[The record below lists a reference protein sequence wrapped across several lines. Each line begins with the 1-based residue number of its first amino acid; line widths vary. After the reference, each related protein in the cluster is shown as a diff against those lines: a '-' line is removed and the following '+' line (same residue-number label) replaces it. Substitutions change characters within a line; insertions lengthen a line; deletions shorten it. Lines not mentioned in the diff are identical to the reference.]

1 MPKAK
6 PLSEEGLAQKTLKL
20 DLLHLLLIDYS
31 TVIILFW
38 NGMLVDGFEVKSP
51 NKKVLNLN

>member
-1 MPKAK
+1 M
-6 PLSEEGLAQKTLKL
+6 LIEEGLAQKTLRL
-20 DLLHLLLIDYS
+20 DLLLTDYS
-31 TVIILFW
+31 PVMILFW